1 MNHGR
6 DRRCRVHWVCTLD
19 EAFPLL
25 QDPPNHEQPGTWVDR
40 IPVIGWTVGYRRQ
53 IALEMAL
60 VEQTIKRGPVPE
72 SAWASYTYDE
82 NIRRTIE
89 RIVIEHAYP
98 EGSTFHPLDPVELM
112 FVLRYGD
119 LNEVEILLAIQEELG
134 FRIDDALTARLIAER
149 TTFVEFIKMVNDSPD
164 PDSIPEGS

>member
-1 MNHGR
+1 M
-6 DRRCRVHWVCTLD
+6 
-19 EAFPLL
+19 
-25 QDPPNHEQPGTWVDR
+25 
-40 IPVIGWTVGYRRQ
+40 IGWTVGYRRQ

-72 SAWASYTYDE
+72 SAWAPYTYDE
-82 NIRRTIE
+82 TVRRTIE

-112 FVLRYGD
+112 FVLRCGD

-149 TTFVEFIKMVNDSPD
+149 TTFVEFIQMVAASFAT
-164 PDSIPEGS
+164 DSIPEGS